1 MQKLRGGQALVRAL
15 SSLGVDTVFGIPGVH
30 TLEIYDA
37 LYEAPGIRH
46 ILCRHEQGAAMMA
59 DGYARA
65 SGRPGVTT
73 LITGPGLLNA
83 ATGLAEAYSD
93 SAPVLMI
100 CSQNPRPDFG
110 GGRGYLHETK
120 DQLGVAASVVD
131 WARRARSAS
140 EIPDLVYEAWNF
152 MQTGRPQPA
161 YLEIPIDVLA
171 EEAAFGDLAPPPPA
185 VRRAPSPDLLAEAA
199 ALLSGARRP
208 AIIAGGG
215 ATGAAGDLR
224 RLAERIGAACLTST
238 AGKGIFDERG
248 PLALGSR
255 GRWSAASEVLQN
267 CDVILMIGTEMAP
280 TDFSSKLAMTG
291 KTIRIDI
298 DPGKLMANV
307 TPDLPILGD
316 SVAAAAYLAAQV
328 ASAASEQVAA
338 QAEAVARALAASAP
352 VEAKSQPDYGRIGDA
367 IRAAVPEDGLVV
379 NDMTG
384 TCYRLSRYGF
394 PVTVPGTFLFPRGY
408 GTLGWALPAAIGA
421 KLAAPEKPV
430 VAIAGD
436 GGFLYTGQ
444 DLLTAAMYNL
454 SLPIVL
460 VNNDSYDEIR
470 LSMLGSR
477 TGRAWAYELNNPD
490 FMELAKSFKLR
501 GVRVAEIDRDLTPAI
516 AEALKADGP
525 TLIEVPVAKAG
536 PR

>member
-1 MQKLRGGQALVRAL
+1 MRRLRGGEALVEAL
-15 SSLGVDTVFGIPGVH
+15 KVLGVDTVFGIPGVH

-65 SGRPGVTT
+65 TGRPGVTT

-83 ATGLAEAYSD
+83 ATGIAEAYSD
-93 SAPVLMI
+93 SSPVLTI

-131 WARRARSAS
+131 WARRARSAA
-140 EIPDLVYEAWNF
+140 EIPDLVYEAWQF
-152 MQTGRPQPA
+152 MLAGRPQPA

-171 EEAAFGDLAPPPPA
+171 EEATFGPFTPPPA
-185 VRRAPSPDLLAEAA
+185 APRRAPSPDLLAEAA
-199 ALLSGARRP
+199 ALLTGARRP

-215 ATGAAGDLR
+215 AVAAAPDLR
-224 RLAERIGAACLTST
+224 RLAERIGAVCLTST
-238 AGKGIFDERG
+238 AGKGVFDERG
-248 PLALGSR
+248 PLSLGSR
-255 GRWSAASEVLQN
+255 GRWPAAGEVIQN

-280 TDFSSKLAMTG
+280 TDFSPRLGFTG
-291 KTIRIDI
+291 KAIRVDI
-298 DPGKLMANV
+298 DPGKLMANI

-316 SVAAAAYLAAQV
+316 AVAAAAYLAAQV
-328 ASAASEQVAA
+328 RPAPPEQVES
-338 QAEAVARALAASAP
+338 QSGVVARALAAAAP
-352 VEAKSQPDYGRIGDA
+352 AEAKSQPDYGRIGEA
-367 IRAAVPEDGLVV
+367 IRAAVPDDGLVV

-408 GTLGWALPAAIGA
+408 GTLGWAVPAAIGA
-421 KLAAPEKPV
+421 KLGAPQKPV

-444 DLLTAAMYNL
+444 DILTAVMYEV

-460 VNNDSYDEIR
+460 VNNESYDEIR
-470 LSMLGSR
+470 LSMVGSR
-477 TGRAWAYELNNPD
+477 TGRAWAYDLINPD
-490 FMELAKSFKLR
+490 FMEFAKAFKLR
-501 GVRVAEIDRDLTPAI
+501 GVRVADIDRDLTPAI
-516 AEALKADGP
+516 AEALSAPGP
-525 TLIEVPVAKAG
+525 TLIEVPVEKAG